1 MLHEHMPSWFP
12 LAMDLALVTGQRR
25 EDIVNMKFND
35 VFDNRL
41 HVTQI
46 KTGMKIA
53 IPLSLTLEVPGLR
66 PGTVID
72 RCRLVSRTDF
82 MISAGIRKNSPTG
95 N

>member
-41 HVTQI
+41 
-46 KTGMKIA
+46 
-53 IPLSLTLEVPGLR
+53 R
-66 PGTVID
+66 
-72 RCRLVSRTDF
+72 
-82 MISAGIRKNSPTG
+82 NSD
-95 N
+95 

>member
-1 MLHEHMPSWFP
+1 
-12 LAMDLALVTGQRR
+12 
-25 EDIVNMKFND
+25 MKFND

-72 RCRLVSRTDF
+72 RCRLVS
-82 MISAGIRKNSPTG
+82 
-95 N
+95 